1 MCGGEGGK
9 VGNDP
14 FVKEAFSVDGTVVIH
29 LQ

>member
-1 MCGGEGGK
+1 MGGEGGK